1 MRNVAD
7 EERKSTSAADIE
19 AVIISYNQ
27 GTMILEAVQSLYSQT
42 VKPARILIVDDGST
56 DAQSVEILKEIE
68 ADQHAPVPTEVVR
81 QPNSGVSAARNAG
94 IRRTVAPMV
103 LVLDGDDRLEP
114 EFIEKVGGLLRGSSD
129 LAAAS
134 SWMQTFGVMDAVV
147 QPAGGEVKEF
157 LSRNCCPA
165 THILRREIWEQ
176 CGGYDESMR
185 SGFEDW
191 DFFLEP
197 LISYRTAPAS
207 SNVRSMEKR
216 LELMRYLIGKHN
228 ESYRKYLADAL
239 LGIEKISMG
248 RLFGWE
254 TEIMSAM
261 NNGRELSEASRQFL
275 EHPTYGDGGMAA
287 AVRIRSKEKN

>member
-19 AVIISYNQ
+19 AVITSYNQ

-114 EFIEKVGGLLRGSSD
+114 ESD
-129 LAAAS
+129 G
-134 SWMQTFGVMDAVV
+134 TG
-147 QPAGGEVKEF
+147 AG
-157 LSRNCCPA
+157 
-165 THILRREIWEQ
+165 RR
-176 CGGYDESMR
+176 
-185 SGFEDW
+185 
-191 DFFLEP
+191 
-197 LISYRTAPAS
+197 
-207 SNVRSMEKR
+207 
-216 LELMRYLIGKHN
+216 
-228 ESYRKYLADAL
+228 
-239 LGIEKISMG
+239 
-248 RLFGWE
+248 
-254 TEIMSAM
+254 
-261 NNGRELSEASRQFL
+261 
-275 EHPTYGDGGMAA
+275 
-287 AVRIRSKEKN
+287 

>member
-1 MRNVAD
+1 MRNVSD
-7 EERKSTSAADIE
+7 QERKSTSAADIE
-19 AVIISYNQ
+19 AVITSYNQ
-27 GTMILEAVQSLYSQT
+27 GTMVLEAVQSLYSQT

-68 ADQHAPVPTEVVR
+68 ADQHAPVPVEVVR

-114 EFIEKVGGLLRGSSD
+114 EYIEKVGGLLRDSSD

-147 QPAGGEVKEF
+147 QPAGGDVKEF

-165 THILRREIWEQ
+165 THILRRESWEQ

-185 SGFEDW
+185 CS
-191 DFFLEP
+191 
-197 LISYRTAPAS
+197 
-207 SNVRSMEKR
+207 
-216 LELMRYLIGKHN
+216 
-228 ESYRKYLADAL
+228 ESRKYPWDGSLAGKL
-239 LGIEKISMG
+239 KSCP
-248 RLFGWE
+248 R
-254 TEIMSAM
+254 
-261 NNGRELSEASRQFL
+261 
-275 EHPTYGDGGMAA
+275 
-287 AVRIRSKEKN
+287 

>member
-1 MRNVAD
+1 MRNVSD
-7 EERKSTSAADIE
+7 QERKFTSAADIE
-19 AVIISYNQ
+19 AVITSYNQ

-68 ADQHAPVPTEVVR
+68 ADQHAQVPTEVVR

-114 EFIEKVGGLLRGSSD
+114 EYIEKVGGLLRGSSD

-134 SWMQTFGVMDAVV
+134 SWLQTFGVMDAVV
-147 QPAGGEVKEF
+147 QPAGGDVKEF

-191 DFFLEP
+191 DFSLSMLETGE
-197 LISYRTAPAS
+197 YTR
-207 SNVRSMEKR
+207 
-216 LELMRYLIGKHN
+216 IGIV
-228 ESYRKYLADAL
+228 ESR
-239 LGIEKISMG
+239 
-248 RLFGWE
+248 
-254 TEIMSAM
+254 
-261 NNGRELSEASRQFL
+261 
-275 EHPTYGDGGMAA
+275 
-287 AVRIRSKEKN
+287 